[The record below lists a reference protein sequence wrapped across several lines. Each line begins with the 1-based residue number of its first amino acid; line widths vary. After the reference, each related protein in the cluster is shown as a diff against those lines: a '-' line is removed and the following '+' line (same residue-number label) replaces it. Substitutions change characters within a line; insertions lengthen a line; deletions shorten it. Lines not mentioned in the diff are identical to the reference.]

1 MQSTTMN
8 PNIQRFDERAGV
20 WDENP
25 VRAELARSI
34 VRMAAME
41 ITGIDSP
48 RMMDFG
54 CGTGMCSIPLAH
66 RASSLLAVDVSPG
79 IHP

>member
-8 PNIQRFDERAGV
+8 TNIQRFDERAGV

-34 VRMAAME
+34 VRTAEME
-41 ITGIDSP
+41 ITGIASP
-48 RMMDFG
+48 RMMDYG

-66 RASSLLAVDVSPG
+66 RASNRSLRP
-79 IHP
+79 P